1 MEHNLHCLTFPTYES
16 ASLRSIPAL
25 LSSSITLDEN
35 ERGGC
40 EEIFNIL
47 SVENIRP
54 VLAATMGLLKI
65 LLSHYAILPIIL
77 YLISLSRTYEFP
89 LGGAASLILP
99 TVALICGIQV
109 AVSLY
114 HRPVSHVSGKIGF
127 NSVGATT
134 NPGLHYKLSGNMA
147 KILKGC
153 PILAAPTTI
162 LGSLPNLSTTP
173 WIFSGDM
180 RTLLPFLSF
189 KTKNAKYVRRWVSTI
204 FFLLIQVVCFYNT
217 LLITTEARYHE
228 KICFSHYFWVILLFT
243 SNFV

>member
-16 ASLRSIPAL
+16 ASLRSIPTL
-25 LSSSITLDEN
+25 LSASITSDEN

-40 EEIFNIL
+40 EEIFNIF

-65 LLSHYAILPIIL
+65 LLSHYAIVPIVL
-77 YLISLSRTYEFP
+77 YLLSISRTYELP
-89 LGGAASLILP
+89 LGGATSLILP
-99 TVALICGIQV
+99 TVALICSIQV

-114 HRPVSHVSGKIGF
+114 HRPISHVSGKIGF

-147 KILKGC
+147 KILRGC
-153 PILAAPTTI
+153 PILAASTTI
-162 LGSLPNLSTTP
+162 LGSLPNLAATP

-189 KTKNAKYVRRWVSTI
+189 KTKTAKYVRRWVSVTSLP
-204 FFLLIQVVCFYNT
+204 FMQYACF
-217 LLITTEARYHE
+217 
-228 KICFSHYFWVILLFT
+228 CFIGCY
-243 SNFV
+243 